1 MVPLIWVIAGI
12 VLLVGEVLAGEFVL
26 AMLGVAALAAGGSA
40 ALGLGWVGS
49 ALVFALTSVVL
60 LLTARP
66 ALKRKAQKS
75 IEGYRQHSDRLG
87 GSSAVVSQR
96 VDARGGRVR
105 IGAEEWSARAYVED
119 EVMEPGEQVTV
130 VRIEGATALV
140 LAEKE

>member
-66 ALKRKAQKS
+66 ALKRKAQKAV
-75 IEGYRQHSDRLG
+75 EGYQQHSERMAG
-87 GSSAVVSQR
+87 RSAVVSQR
-96 VDARGGRVR
+96 VDGHGGRVR
-105 IGAEEWSARAYVED
+105 IGPDEWSARAFVD
-119 EVMEPGEQVTV
+119 GEVMEPDERVTV

-140 LAEKE
+140 MAE